1 MGKKLETIKAV
12 AGFSVSIGAGI
23 IIGNAINAT
32 TPVNVKKITKFFILV
47 GGGAIG
53 GWVGEKASEYVNEQI
68 DDIASVI
75 TAGAAVVANVQKAAD
90 A

>member
-1 MGKKLETIKAV
+1 MGKKIETIKAV

-23 IIGNAINAT
+23 IVGNLINAT
-32 TPVNVKKITKFFILV
+32 TPIDAKKITKFFIMV

-53 GWVGEKASEYVNEQI
+53 GMVGDKAAEYVNEQI
-68 DDIASVI
+68 DDVVALVA
-75 TAGAAVVANVQKAAD
+75 TGAAIATKAKEAT